1 MHIGM
6 TVTASTYEKILAVTV
21 LDIIGNFTL
30 ITKVISITSYGV
42 IKHAHRK
49 GVIQ

>member
-1 MHIGM
+1 M

-30 ITKVISITSYGV
+30 RTKVISITSYGV
-42 IKHAHRK
+42 INLAH
-49 GVIQ
+49 